1 MNIKVVGKNIEIT
14 EAIREYIEKRFEKFE
29 KFELDNSEITV
40 SCSVEREEQIVDIQ
54 INKSGDFI
62 RIEERNNDLYAS
74 IDLAIDRVAR
84 QLRKDKEKKLDKSR
98 NESLKD
104 KIMGIFKDETP
115 DRAGEITKTKV
126 YEAKP
131 LSIEDAKLKLMDK
144 KEDEDV
150 IVYSGHQV
158 ELMEAIQ
165 NGFLLNVSGK
175 FLCSE
180 DCKGLCPICGMNL
193 NEGECDCEKDYID
206 PRLLKLAEIMKNMS
220 DTE

>member
-14 EAIREYIEKRFEKFE
+14 EAIRDYIEKRFEKFE

-104 KIMGIFKDETP
+104 KIMGIFKNEAP

-131 LSIEDAKLKLMDK
+131 LSIEDAKLKLLDK
-144 KEDEDV
+144 KEDLFIVFNNVETNEINVLYKREDGSFG
-150 IVYSGHQV
+150 IVV
-158 ELMEAIQ
+158 PE
-165 NGFLLNVSGK
+165 
-175 FLCSE
+175 
-180 DCKGLCPICGMNL
+180 
-193 NEGECDCEKDYID
+193 
-206 PRLLKLAEIMKNMS
+206 
-220 DTE
+220 

>member
-144 KEDEDV
+144 KEDLFIVFNNVETNEINVLYKREDGSFG
-150 IVYSGHQV
+150 IVV
-158 ELMEAIQ
+158 PE
-165 NGFLLNVSGK
+165 
-175 FLCSE
+175 
-180 DCKGLCPICGMNL
+180 
-193 NEGECDCEKDYID
+193 
-206 PRLLKLAEIMKNMS
+206 
-220 DTE
+220 

>member
-40 SCSVEREEQIVDIQ
+40 SCAVEREEQIVDIQ
-54 INKSGDFI
+54 INKNGDFI

-98 NESLKD
+98 SESLKD
-104 KIMGIFKDETP
+104 KIMGIFRDEAP
-115 DRAGEITKTKV
+115 DRTGEITKTKV

-131 LSIEDAKLKLMDK
+131 LSVEDAKLKLLDK
-144 KEDEDV
+144 KEDLFIVFTNVETNEINVLYKREDGSFG
-150 IVYSGHQV
+150 IVV
-158 ELMEAIQ
+158 PE
-165 NGFLLNVSGK
+165 
-175 FLCSE
+175 
-180 DCKGLCPICGMNL
+180 
-193 NEGECDCEKDYID
+193 
-206 PRLLKLAEIMKNMS
+206 
-220 DTE
+220 

>member
-144 KEDEDV
+144 KEDLFIVFNNLETNEINVLYKREDGSFG
-150 IVYSGHQV
+150 IVV
-158 ELMEAIQ
+158 PE
-165 NGFLLNVSGK
+165 
-175 FLCSE
+175 
-180 DCKGLCPICGMNL
+180 
-193 NEGECDCEKDYID
+193 
-206 PRLLKLAEIMKNMS
+206 
-220 DTE
+220 

>member
-98 NESLKD
+98 SESLKD
-104 KIMGIFKDETP
+104 KIMGIFKDEAQ

-131 LSIEDAKLKLMDK
+131 LSIEDAKLKLLDK
-144 KEDEDV
+144 KEDLFIVFNNVETNEINVLYKREDGSFG
-150 IVYSGHQV
+150 IVV
-158 ELMEAIQ
+158 PE
-165 NGFLLNVSGK
+165 
-175 FLCSE
+175 
-180 DCKGLCPICGMNL
+180 
-193 NEGECDCEKDYID
+193 
-206 PRLLKLAEIMKNMS
+206 
-220 DTE
+220 